1 MHAWIIRTYC
11 HSKRWKRARCGSHSR
26 LSEKTACV
34 CGPWCVQTVKSAR
47 LVGKTVLSRGRHRV
61 WAKDYSL
68 VFCKWN
74 RAWDCIE
81 GGAKLTNI
89 VEIFIDEYCPGHL
102 ILRNIW
108 QSFFVRNLSI
118 NIVDCS
124 QHYLWCS
131 TIPEKDYESVSI
143 LGKATMDHHIYCR
156 INIGD
161 HIWSAIWKDD
171 FWKDWI
177 SSWGCCNSYHL
188 RTCIYNESIRERF
201 LIGSSHTSN
210 IKIPEDRCWT
220 RGIINKTQRS
230 AH

>member
-1 MHAWIIRTYC
+1 M
-11 HSKRWKRARCGSHSR
+11 
-26 LSEKTACV
+26 
-34 CGPWCVQTVKSAR
+34 
-47 LVGKTVLSRGRHRV
+47 GKTVLSRGRHRV

-89 VEIFIDEYCPGHL
+89 VEIFINEYCPG
-102 ILRNIW
+102 
-108 QSFFVRNLSI
+108 NLSI

-131 TIPEKDYESVSI
+131 TIPEKDYESVTI

-171 FWKDWI
+171 FRKDWI
-177 SSWGCCNSYHL
+177 SKRRGGDSYHL
-188 RTCIYNESIRERF
+188 RICINNESIRERF
-201 LIGSSHTSN
+201 LVWSWHTSN
-210 IKIPEDRCWT
+210 IIIPENSRWAW
-220 RGIINKTQRS
+220 GIINETQCSTHKSDDVIFRGTKLNPPDTLRKTFRPNRCRRAGIVRINSEKLLSRS
-230 AH
+230 RMVVKDVGGTRIWFE